1 MNIKKYSKR
10 KNFMHKDLVLG
21 EFCYIQGQWKALVV
35 EQQKEFVRC
44 IPLDFYK
51 EIKKINKKA
60 KRMDFVYTF
69 TPSLIY
75 ETATQI

>member
-1 MNIKKYSKR
+1 MTATAYYKR
-10 KNFMHKDLVLG
+10 KKFQHKELNLG
-21 EFCYIQGQWKALVV
+21 KYCYIQGQWKALVV

-51 EIKKINKKA
+51 EMKKVNKKA
-60 KRMDFVYTF
+60 KRKDFVYTF

-75 ETATQI
+75 ETEKSL

>member
-1 MNIKKYSKR
+1 MTAIAYYRPNKFQHKELNLGKY
-10 KNFMHKDLVLG
+10 
-21 EFCYIQGQWKALVV
+21 CYIQGMWKALVV

-51 EIKKINKKA
+51 EMKKVNKKA
-60 KRMDFVYTF
+60 KRKDFVYTF